1 MKFFT
6 CIFLLSL
13 VLCVTSDN
21 WAQRAGKFMKDAYGA
36 TTVSITV
43 IICLVYGDFPFV
55 KESPFISSSRF
66 HLVDGTVRKRGAKDM
81 ARAYTDMR
89 EANWKHSD
97 KYFHARG
104 NRDAAQRGP
113 GGAWAAKVIS
123 DARGFYKHMRGRDE
137 ADRRADQEANR
148 WGRGGGDPN
157 RYRPK
162 NLPEKY

>member
-21 WAQRAGKFMKDAYGA
+21 WARRAGKFMKDAFG
-36 TTVSITV
+36 
-43 IICLVYGDFPFV
+43 
-55 KESPFISSSRF
+55 
-66 HLVDGTVRKRGAKDM
+66 GAKDM

-97 KYFHARG
+97 KYFHARV

-123 DARGFYKHMRGRDE
+123 DARDFYKRMRGRDE
-137 ADRRADQEANR
+137 ADRHADQEANR